1 MPMED
6 ATPMD
11 EDREKVAD
19 MSDKIRR
26 GEYRVDPVAVADA
39 IVRHLRALA
48 AARTEH
54 AASGDRASATDAVLR
69 LNAHT
74 PRAGL
79 ANQ

>member
-19 MSDKIRR
+19 MAEKIRR
-26 GEYRVDPVAVADA
+26 GEYRVEPVAVADA
-39 IVRHLRALA
+39 IVRQLRALA

-54 AASGDRASATDAVLR
+54 VASGDRASAADALR

-79 ANQ
+79 ASQ